1 MLVPVYAIYVVV
13 SVSLVAWLARTLSR
27 NGAIF
32 LEDVFDDP
40 RMAEAVNKLLVTGF
54 YMLNL
59 GYAALLLKADA
70 APTAVAAFEVL
81 GRKLGVLLVSLAV
94 VHFANMWVFHLIRRR
109 ATTAAAGPP
118 PPPAQAEPGLPPAP
132 TGAPA
137 AVWAPA
143 R

>member
-40 RMAEAVNKLLVTGF
+40 RMAQAVNKLLVTGF

-59 GYAALLLKADA
+59 GYAALLLKAGE
-70 APTAVAAFEVL
+70 APTAVVAFEVL
-81 GRKLGVLLVSLAV
+81 GQKLGVLLVSLAG

-109 ATTAAAGPP
+109 ATSATT
-118 PPPAQAEPGLPPAP
+118 PPPAYPVVTGPPNP
-132 TGAPA
+132 SGDW
-137 AVWAPA
+137 VPA

>member
-1 MLVPVYAIYVVV
+1 MLVPVYVIYVVV

-59 GYAALLLKADA
+59 GYSALLLKADA

-94 VHFANMWVFHLIRRR
+94 VHFANLWVFHLIHRKGP
-109 ATTAAAGPP
+109 AAASTPP
-118 PPPAQAEPGLPPAP
+118 VSPGLEPAP
-132 TGAPA
+132 DPSTGEW
-137 AVWAPA
+137 VPA